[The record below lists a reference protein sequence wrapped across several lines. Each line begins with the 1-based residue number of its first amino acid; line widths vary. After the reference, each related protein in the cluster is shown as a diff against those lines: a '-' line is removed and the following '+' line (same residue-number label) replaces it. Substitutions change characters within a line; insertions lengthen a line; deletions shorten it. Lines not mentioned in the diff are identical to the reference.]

1 MSAEPGLVSVVVP
14 NYNGAPFLAECLHS
28 LRGQSYRPMETI
40 LVDDASTDGSVG
52 MSRASFPEVR
62 VIELLRNGGFARAAN
77 HGIVASRGEIIA
89 LLNNDAVAEPEW
101 LEELVG
107 ALNRHPEAG
116 SVAAK
121 VLLRGEPR
129 TFNSAGDLFRRTG
142 LPDNRGAWELDLGQ
156 YDAEDEIFG
165 ASAAAA
171 AYRRALFEDVG
182 LFDERFFMYCEDVD
196 LAFRAQLAGHR
207 CVYAPRAIVRHRLGA
222 TGGSTLASYQCG
234 RNFVWLLARD
244 VPGVVWRCHWRA
256 ILRAQ
261 LALAKGALHHAHEP
275 AARAR
280 LRGQLVGLLTSPRL
294 LLERRRFSAKRRV
307 SDDYIV
313 GLLA

>member
-14 NYNGAPFLAECLHS
+14 NFNGASFLADCLHS
-28 LRGQSYRPMETI
+28 LRSQSYRPMETV
-40 LVDDASTDGSVG
+40 LVDDASTDGSVEVA
-52 MSRASFPEVR
+52 RASFPEVR
-62 VIELLRNGGFARAAN
+62 IIRLQRNSGFARAAN
-77 HGIVASRGEIIA
+77 HGIVATNGEIIA
-89 LLNNDAVAEPEW
+89 LLNNDAVAEPGW

-116 SVAAK
+116 SAAAK
-121 VLLRGEPR
+121 VLLYGEPR
-129 TFNSAGDLFRRTG
+129 TLNSAGDLFRRAG
-142 LPDNRGAWELDLGQ
+142 LPDNRGARELDLGQ
-156 YDAEDEIFG
+156 YDTEGEIFG

-171 AYRRALFEDVG
+171 AYRRALLEDIG

-196 LAFRAQLAGHR
+196 LAFRAQIAGYR
-207 CVYAPRAIVRHRLGA
+207 CVYAPRAIVRHRLSA
-222 TGGSTLASYQCG
+222 TGGGQLASYQCG

-244 VPGVVWRCHWRA
+244 VPGVVWRRHWRD
-256 ILRAQ
+256 ILSAQ
-261 LALAKGALHHAHEP
+261 LALAGAALRHAREP

-280 LRGQLVGLLTSPRL
+280 LRGQLVGLLTAPRL

-307 SDDYIV
+307 SDEYIM